1 MKYQT
6 WYYFRK
12 KKSYINQSDNEIF
25 SDRDSKLNM
34 IKKVMWKQLIIM
46 LPIIFFF
53 FLYNYEMMNGF
64 SKNDLGFQIVWIV
77 YALFM
82 AFLLGIS
89 VHNVIKLNQLIGEM
103 QNPLDE
109 K

>member
-1 MKYQT
+1 
-6 WYYFRK
+6 
-12 KKSYINQSDNEIF
+12 
-25 SDRDSKLNM
+25 
-34 IKKVMWKQLIIM
+34 
-46 LPIIFFF
+46 
-53 FLYNYEMMNGF
+53 MNGF